1 MSSINT
7 MRKAKL
13 TITISSDLSSEI
25 DKIAKG
31 KGTPRSQLMEEIL
44 RDWLAVS
51 KKKAIEKDTKAYYLS
66 FTEEEKRENKE
77 WTEAAA
83 ESAKRTWND

>member
-1 MSSINT
+1 MSSMNT

-31 KGTPRSQLMEEIL
+31 KEPRE
-44 RDWLAVS
+44 VS
-51 KKKAIEKDTKAYYLS
+51 
-66 FTEEEKRENKE
+66 
-77 WTEAAA
+77 
-83 ESAKRTWND
+83 

>member
-1 MSSINT
+1 MASVNT

-25 DKIAKG
+25 DEIARV

-44 RDWLAVS
+44 RNWLSVS
-51 KKKAIEKDTKAYYLS
+51 KKKAIEKDIKAYYLS
-66 FTEEEKRENKE
+66 LTEEEKKENKE

-83 ESAKRTWND
+83 ESAKRSWND

>member
-1 MSSINT
+1 MTSVNT

-25 DKIAKG
+25 DEIARV

-44 RDWLAVS
+44 RDWLSVS
-51 KKKAIEKDTKAYYLS
+51 KKKAIEKDIKAYYLS
-66 FTEEEKRENKE
+66 LTEEEKKENKE

-83 ESAKRTWND
+83 ESAKRSWND

>member
-1 MSSINT
+1 MSSVNT

-25 DKIAKG
+25 DEIAKR

-44 RDWLAVS
+44 RDWLSVS
-51 KKKAIEKDTKAYYLS
+51 KKKAIEKDIKAYYLS
-66 FTEEEKRENKE
+66 LTEEEKKENKE
-77 WTEAAA
+77 WAEVAA
-83 ESAKRTWND
+83 ESAERTWND

>member
-1 MSSINT
+1 MTSVNT

-25 DKIAKG
+25 DEIARV

-44 RDWLAVS
+44 RDWLSVS
-51 KKKAIEKDTKAYYLS
+51 KKKAIEKNIKAYYLS
-66 FTEEEKRENKE
+66 LTEEEKKENKE

-83 ESAKRTWND
+83 ESAKRSWND

>member
-1 MSSINT
+1 MASVNT

-25 DKIAKG
+25 DEIARV

-66 FTEEEKRENKE
+66 LTEEEKKENKE
-77 WTEAAA
+77 WTEVAA
-83 ESAKRTWND
+83 ESAKRSWND